1 MVKMVLT
8 QHPRPNPTA
17 TRLGMGKPEKGVS
30 SGACRS
36 GIPSEIMRSGV
47 TVDEDDPQS
56 LPHGLER
63 TQRDMIK
70 ARNGEKAVEEAKSP
84 RGGPEV

>member
-1 MVKMVLT
+1 M
-8 QHPRPNPTA
+8 
-17 TRLGMGKPEKGVS
+17 S

-36 GIPSEIMRSGV
+36 GTPPEIMRSGV

-70 ARNGEKAVEEAKSP
+70 AGNGEKAVEEAKSP
-84 RGGPEV
+84 HGDPEV